1 MAVQD
6 VCAVALSFLHGAQ
19 DGQKFMSIALLGI
32 ALSFG
37 SSEPSADGF
46 PLWLMI
52 VCSLAISLGTAV
64 GGKRII
70 KSVAMDMVKLE
81 VPQGVAAS
89 LSTSITLL
97 IASLTG
103 MPVST
108 SHANTSSI
116 MGVGFIKNPHKVKWD
131 IAKHMVAAWVL
142 TFPCC
147 GLIGF
152 ALAKLFMTIF

>member
-1 MAVQD
+1 
-6 VCAVALSFLHGAQ
+6 
-19 DGQKFMSIALLGI
+19 
-32 ALSFG
+32 
-37 SSEPSADGF
+37 
-46 PLWLMI
+46 MI